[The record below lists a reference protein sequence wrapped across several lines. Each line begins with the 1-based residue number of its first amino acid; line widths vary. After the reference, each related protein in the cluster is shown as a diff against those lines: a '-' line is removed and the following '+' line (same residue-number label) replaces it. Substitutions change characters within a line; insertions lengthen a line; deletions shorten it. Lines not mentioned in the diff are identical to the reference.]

1 MSDMC
6 LSRTR
11 TLASTRTVSLA
22 SSIVVRAR
30 GIATWPLVRRP
41 YRQTSLP
48 PGPGAR
54 LFDMSRRWKTGFALT
69 AIIAI
74 CLVGLNA
81 VPVGAA
87 PTSGQTSEDRAAL
100 ARVLGQYEDAQAR
113 SAQVN
118 ARVKEASAK
127 LDQIVADE
135 ARYQSQLRSRV
146 AAIYRSPDE
155 SAIILLFTASSVQDL
170 SERFDILERIAR
182 LDADN
187 LKALKAA
194 RAEAKASAAE
204 LLKLQ
209 ADQARALD
217 ELADEVARARKEL
230 AASEATLREYEA
242 RTAAKAKAARAKT
255 DSTQNL
261 SGTGSWKTAVASHYG
276 RNFTGRSASGE
287 AIGPYSMIVAHKTLP
302 FGTLIE
308 FEYNGKRAVARV
320 VDRGPYVAG
329 RTFDL
334 GPGVVRVLDF
344 SGVHEVRYRI
354 IAK

>member
-1 MSDMC
+1 
-6 LSRTR
+6 
-11 TLASTRTVSLA
+11 
-22 SSIVVRAR
+22 
-30 GIATWPLVRRP
+30 
-41 YRQTSLP
+41 
-48 PGPGAR
+48 
-54 LFDMSRRWKTGFALT
+54 MSRRWTAGFALLT
-69 AIIAI
+69 AIAI
-74 CLVGLNA
+74 CLVGLSA
-81 VPVGAA
+81 APAGAA

-100 ARVLGQYEDAQAR
+100 ARVLDRYEAAQAR
-113 SAQVN
+113 SAQVD
-118 ARVKEASAK
+118 ARVRKASAA
-127 LDQIVADE
+127 LDRIVADE
-135 ARYQSQLRSRV
+135 ARYQSRLRSRV

-170 SERFDILERIAR
+170 SERFDILERIAQQ
-182 LDADN
+182 DADN

-194 RAEAKASAAE
+194 RAEAKQSAAE

-209 ADQARALD
+209 ADEARALD
-217 ELADEVARARKEL
+217 ALADEVARARKEL

-242 RTAAKAKAARAKT
+242 RTAANAKAARAKT
-255 DSTQNL
+255 DSTRNL
-261 SGTGSWKTAVASHYG
+261 SGTGAWKTAVASHYG
-276 RNFTGRSASGE
+276 RNFTGRGASGE

-320 VDRGPYVAG
+320 ADRGPYVAG

-354 IAK
+354 ISQ